1 MAATLHLTGVPLSL
15 LSPDVVLPSQHFAPH
30 GKLVPE
36 RRLMIA
42 VLHDAIRCVQQYRCV
57 KSPRN
62 RRLFDEVERW
72 LLADESDW
80 PYSFENICAVLEFD
94 ANAVRHRLRCT
105 SERPPILVSPTMHG
119 TKPETASRRK
129 EESWQQNG
137 QGSLHKAYRPGGTST
152 RHGAI
157 PLHGRQA

>member
-1 MAATLHLTGVPLSL
+1 MAATLHLAGVPLSL
-15 LSPDVVLPSQHFAPH
+15 LPPGVILPSQRFAPH

-42 VLHDAIRCVQQYRCV
+42 VLHDAIRCVEQYRCV
-57 KSPRN
+57 TSPWN
-62 RRLFDEVERW
+62 RRLSDEVAHW
-72 LLADESDW
+72 LLADKSDW
-80 PYSFENICAVLEFD
+80 PYSFENICAVLELD

-105 SERPPILVSPTMHG
+105 SERPPILVSRTMHD

-137 QGSLHKAYRPGGTST
+137 
-152 RHGAI
+152 
-157 PLHGRQA
+157 